1 MNNFGKIKT
10 KILRKLMES
19 YSSKNKSEMK
29 SILKIIKENKE
40 FKEMYLFYEEIE
52 EKYFE
57 DKEVAKLYVEE
68 LNNIL
73 KHKSKNIYEFCKT
86 LNEKLG
92 ENDIEENE
100 LYSTIDQLLEDDNL
114 GNLDKK
120 IIAKKKLI
128 EHLTTKKEIKESKEN
143 NIYTANE
150 NLLHTVLTNNFNIL
164 YNNNLSEEQKKELK
178 NILSLTEEDLKNK
191 TNELKESILNKVSTL
206 LNESNDTELNVKLT
220 KVESEVKEMSLTKYN
235 YFRLTQLNDGLE

>member
-73 KHKSKNIYEFCKT
+73 KHKSKNIYEYMCTDFINAVRECFKDGGY
-86 LNEKLG
+86 LQKYSDGDEKGGTFLVAYKNRLFRI
-92 ENDIEENE
+92 ENDFQVAESLNGIDAVGCGANYALGS
-100 LYSTIDQLLEDDNL
+100 LY
-114 GNLDKK
+114 
-120 IIAKKKLI
+120 
-128 EHLTTKKEIKESKEN
+128 
-143 NIYTANE
+143 
-150 NLLHTVLTNNFNIL
+150 
-164 YNNNLSEEQKKELK
+164 
-178 NILSLTEEDLKNK
+178 
-191 TNELKESILNKVSTL
+191 ILNKQNLTPKEKVLKSLETASFFSAGVSKPFVINGT
-206 LNESNDTELNVKLT
+206 
-220 KVESEVKEMSLTKYN
+220 
-235 YFRLTQLNDGLE
+235 